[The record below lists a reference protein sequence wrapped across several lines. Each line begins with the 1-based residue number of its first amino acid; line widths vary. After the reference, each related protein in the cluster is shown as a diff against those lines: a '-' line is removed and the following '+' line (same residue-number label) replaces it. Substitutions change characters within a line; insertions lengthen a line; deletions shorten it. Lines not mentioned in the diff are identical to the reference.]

1 MHNALHKLE
10 ALFRLLSPQHIVIA
24 ELQKTNESWTDVS
37 NCALGFQP
45 CSKRVYGVTSIS

>member
-24 ELQKTNESWTDVS
+24 DLQKTNEAGQMFRTVH
-37 NCALGFQP
+37 
-45 CSKRVYGVTSIS
+45 